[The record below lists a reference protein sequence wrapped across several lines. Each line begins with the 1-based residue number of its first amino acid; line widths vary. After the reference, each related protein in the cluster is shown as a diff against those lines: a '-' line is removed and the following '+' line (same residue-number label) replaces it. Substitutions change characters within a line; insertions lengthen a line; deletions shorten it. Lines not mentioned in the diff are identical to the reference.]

1 MAALGAT
8 RNAFAMPPL
17 NFFIKAE
24 NAFVLIVVQRFLHHP
39 SLSIECAEV
48 STTVIPLSDHQTGY
62 DRLGVRLSLLL
73 DQLVSSLES
82 LGFSPL
88 SIVYTDIRWTA

>member
-48 STTVIPLSDHQTGY
+48 
-62 DRLGVRLSLLL
+62 
-73 DQLVSSLES
+73 
-82 LGFSPL
+82 
-88 SIVYTDIRWTA
+88 